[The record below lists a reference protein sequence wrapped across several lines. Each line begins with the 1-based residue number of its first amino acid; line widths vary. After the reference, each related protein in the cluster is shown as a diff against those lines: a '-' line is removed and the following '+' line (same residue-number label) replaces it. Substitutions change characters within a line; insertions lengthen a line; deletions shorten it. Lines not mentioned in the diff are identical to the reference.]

1 MISSF
6 SLYLIFFHILSLL
19 ILNHKICFAVRSY
32 FPIHRMEEMYLK
44 KSSTSPNSKNCFLL
58 SSSPVEEVSPTMM
71 ERPGIFSILGTED
84 SRGPRP
90 AEATSFRRT
99 LSADMSS
106 KTWLAQNGFKH
117 PAMKKIAS
125 SDQLAIMSVL
135 GSSSEEGRI
144 KDENNKKQDDVWGII
159 ISQKKSDEVQL
170 PPPYVHPLLKKS
182 NSALSEKSLEICTEN
197 LGSETGSDGFSS
209 YSSSEINSEASDF
222 DREEESRQEV
232 VKNYLGEELPV
243 VAKYNYSAAADK
255 KMMQKHR
262 SFPPPLSSLTR
273 SSNEGPCLHMHSQ
286 RVNGRLVLQAV
297 AVPSTKNFQAQRE
310 DGRLR
315 LTLLTT
321 TPEEKED
328 EEHPVLDGAMV
339 DQKEDDKQVEK
350 DLEEMFGIFKE
361 EDENN
366 VQTDDGEEEE
376 MGGQVEEDDKESSMK
391 LEIPKMRSGTI
402 NVHRS
407 ALMIKKLVAIENQ
420 NSKWSDDFNYKTP
433 AKIVEDAMTKETSLL
448 PQSLPPRPR
457 ATRLMPGTQAATAT
471 AASYNCYE
479 YFWRAKP
486 ATRSLNNELTQ
497 PMTTILTKQLTRP
510 ATTNLKNQLT
520 RHCSPYR
527 NNATNGVITVL
538 KPKEYEQKEIMVMR
552 NCKEARKSLLFWD
565 ARCIATS

>member
-1 MISSF
+1 MI
-6 SLYLIFFHILSLL
+6 LVLIFIKFFDNLGLL
-19 ILNHKICFAVRSY
+19 IIFAYTICHAVRSY
-32 FPIHRMEEMYLK
+32 FPTHQMEEMYLK
-44 KSSTSPNSKNCFLL
+44 KSSTSPNSKNCSLL
-58 SSSPVEEVSPTMM
+58 SSSPVEEVS
-71 ERPGIFSILGTED
+71 RPGIFSILGSDD
-84 SRGPRP
+84 SRGPKP

-117 PAMKKIAS
+117 PAMKKVAS

-135 GSSSEEGRI
+135 GSSTEGEGGI
-144 KDENNKKQDDVWGII
+144 KAENNKKQDDVWGMI
-159 ISQKKSDEVQL
+159 ISQKKSDEVEL

-197 LGSETGSDGFSS
+197 LGSETGSDGFSP
-209 YSSSEINSEASDF
+209 YSSSEVNSEASDF
-222 DREEESRQEV
+222 DKEEESRQED

-243 VAKYNYSAAADK
+243 VAKYNFSAASDK

-321 TPEEKED
+321 TQEEKED
-328 EEHPVLDGAMV
+328 EEHPVLDGPMV

-376 MGGQVEEDDKESSMK
+376 MGGQVEEEDKGSVMK
-391 LEIPKMRSGTI
+391 LEVPKMKSGTI

-407 ALMIKKLVAIENQ
+407 ALMMKKLVSIENQ
-420 NSKWSDDFNYKTP
+420 NSKWSDNFNYKTP

-471 AASYNCYE
+471 ATAASYNCYE

-486 ATRSLNNELTQ
+486 ATRSLNNELPQ
-497 PMTTILTKQLTRP
+497 PVTTTLTKQLTRP
-510 ATTNLKNQLT
+510 VTTNLKNQLT

-527 NNATNGVITVL
+527 NNTSNGVITVL
-538 KPKEYEQKEIMVMR
+538 KPKEYEQKEIMVLR

>member
-1 MISSF
+1 
-6 SLYLIFFHILSLL
+6 
-19 ILNHKICFAVRSY
+19 
-32 FPIHRMEEMYLK
+32 MEEMYLK
-44 KSSTSPNSKNCFLL
+44 KSSTSPNSKNCSLL
-58 SSSPVEEVSPTMM
+58 SSSPVEEVSPNMM
-71 ERPGIFSILGTED
+71 ERPGIFSILGSDD
-84 SRGPRP
+84 SRGSKP

-135 GSSSEEGRI
+135 RA
-144 KDENNKKQDDVWGII
+144 ENNKKQDDVWGMI
-159 ISQKKSDEVQL
+159 ISQKKSDEVEL

-197 LGSETGSDGFSS
+197 LGSETGSDGFS
-209 YSSSEINSEASDF
+209 YLSSEVNSEASDF
-222 DREEESRQEV
+222 DKEEESRQED

-328 EEHPVLDGAMV
+328 EEHPVAVV

-361 EDENN
+361 ENGNN
-366 VQTDDGEEEE
+366 VQTDDREQEE
-376 MGGQVEEDDKESSMK
+376 MGGQVEEESVMK
-391 LEIPKMRSGTI
+391 LQVPKMKSGTI

-407 ALMIKKLVAIENQ
+407 ALMMKKPLAIENQ
-420 NSKWSDDFNYKTP
+420 NSRWSDNFNYKTP
-433 AKIVEDAMTKETSLL
+433 AKEVEDAMTKETSLF
-448 PQSLPPRPR
+448 PQSLPPLPR

-479 YFWRAKP
+479 YFWRGNP
-486 ATRSLNNELTQ
+486 ATRSLNKELPQ
-497 PMTTILTKQLTRP
+497 PVTTILTKQLTRP

-527 NNATNGVITVL
+527 NNTTNGMITVL
-538 KPKEYEQKEIMVMR
+538 KPKEYEQKEIMVLR